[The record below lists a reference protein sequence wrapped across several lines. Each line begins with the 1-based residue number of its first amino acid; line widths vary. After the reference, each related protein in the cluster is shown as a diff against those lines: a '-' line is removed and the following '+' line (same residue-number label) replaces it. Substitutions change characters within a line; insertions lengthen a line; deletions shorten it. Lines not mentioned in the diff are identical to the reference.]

1 MEFKLLLLALALVG
15 TVHAEYDYHSN
26 NNNNNNVK
34 LAASSNEINSLEQR
48 ASSSGEDYHHTNY
61 QTTHTNVQNSQATPN
76 GYDYSAQ
83 LVDSDSK
90 VLDAVSIAASGSAPL
105 FPLPLPV
112 LREQRQPEVFPPASY
127 SFDYAVNDESTGD
140 IKDHRETRDGYV
152 VRGSYS
158 LIDPDGYKRTVT
170 YTADDVHGFN
180 AVVNRV
186 PYALKKLTV
195 VAPSLVLDERSQAAQ
210 VSAAASGAAS
220 AKSLDTTSKSVPG
233 DSYVNAANERQTNGG
248 LYA

>member
-1 MEFKLLLLALALVG
+1 MR
-15 TVHAEYDYHSN
+15 TVI
-26 NNNNNNVK
+26 
-34 LAASSNEINSLEQR
+34 SNEINSLEQH
-48 ASSSGEDYHHTNY
+48 ASSSGEDYHNNY

-90 VLDAVSIAASGSAPL
+90 VLDAVTNAASGSTSL
-105 FPLPLPV
+105 FPLPLPL

-186 PYALKKLTV
+186 PYALKKLA
-195 VAPSLVLDERSQAAQ
+195 VAAPALVLDERSPAAK
-210 VSAAASGAAS
+210 VSNSV
-220 AKSLDTTSKSVPG
+220 KSLETTSNSVSG